1 MRRALSGL
9 ILLAALQTAWPAPSL
24 GAQPAAEQPRSAFE
38 GRLVSSV
45 RVEGLSRTPEQLARN
60 QLRVAPGRPFSSQTA
75 DEDIRRLYRLG
86 EFSSVDVRV
95 EPQPDGSVAV
105 VYQVEEAPLIVDVQ
119 AVGNSQVSDQ
129 QIAQAVDLAAGQPVD
144 EFALD
149 RAVRAIRELYRSRGY
164 FLADV
169 TVDEEELKAGVVLFR
184 IREGVRL
191 RVRSVRFQGA
201 RAFSPAQLR
210 RQVTTKVA
218 GLFQQGPLIEN
229 TLQSDIAQL
238 TRFYRDAGYLD
249 ARVDRDV
256 LISPD
261 GREAIVTFL
270 IDEGPLYTFRSVHL
284 VRADSPAA
292 RGQAPPTDPE
302 SSRGLVFDA
311 QQVIGLIEMKP
322 GAVYGVGRASQAV
335 RALTEAY
342 WKLGYADVNII
353 SQELRAV
360 DEPRVD
366 LLLVV
371 DEGERFRT
379 GEIVVQGNTLTKQ
392 SVILRH
398 VQAQPDRPLDPGAL
412 EETRRRLLNTRLFD
426 AVRNPPRVTIQPES
440 PRNPGYRDVLVEVTE
455 TNTGSVS
462 FGAAVS
468 SDAGLLGSI
477 SLTQRNFDIT
487 DTPETLEEL
496 FAGRAFR
503 GGGQEFNLSASPGT
517 EIQNYAISL
526 SEPRLFETDYS
537 LSLSGFFRTRFFRD
551 HDEDR
556 LGARV
561 SLGRRFGD
569 RWTASLSLRVERVEL
584 NDIDADAPVDLFE
597 AAGPDTLIGA
607 GLALTRTTVPPS
619 QRFRPQRGSRT
630 ELGVEQIFGDFTF
643 TKIRAEQQ
651 FFLPLYEDARGRA
664 GVLSL
669 LASVNYIPQ
678 TGEAPLY
685 ERFFLGGR
693 TFRGFDFRGVS
704 PRGRRNDTGGPSDEP
719 IGGEWAFF
727 AGLEYEHPLYG
738 EVPGS
743 GDPVIGIVGFLD
755 TGTVTTDPGFEDYR
769 VSVGLGL
776 RLRVPALGP
785 IPLAF
790 DFGFPLAKQDDDDQQ
805 IFSFNVDLPF

>member
-1 MRRALSGL
+1 M
-9 ILLAALQTAWPAPSL
+9 LLAWPASPL
-24 GAQPAAEQPRSAFE
+24 WAQQPAAAQEQPRSAYE

-45 RVEGLSRTPEQLARN
+45 RIEGLSRTPEQLARN
-60 QLRVAPGRPFSSQTA
+60 QLRTAPGQPFSSKTA

-86 EFSSVDVRV
+86 EFSSVVVRV
-95 EPQPDGSVAV
+95 EPQQDGSVAV
-105 VYQVEEAPLIVDVQ
+105 VYHVEEAPLIVDVQ

-129 QIAQAVDLAAGQPVD
+129 QIAQVVDLRAGQPVD

-149 RAVRAIRELYRSRGY
+149 RAVRAIRELYRSKGY
-164 FLADV
+164 YLADV
-169 TVDEEELKAGVVLFR
+169 TVDEKELTSGVVLFR

-191 RVRSVRFQGA
+191 RVTAIRFQGA
-201 RAFSPAQLR
+201 RAFSPATLR
-210 RQVTTKVA
+210 RQIKTKTA
-218 GLFQQGPLIEN
+218 GLFRKGPLIEN
-229 TLQSDIAQL
+229 TLQADIAQL

-256 LISPD
+256 LFSPD
-261 GREAIVTFL
+261 GKEAIVTFL
-270 IDEGPLYTFRSVHL
+270 IDEGPLYTFRSVRL

-302 SSRGLVFDA
+302 SSKGLVFNA
-311 QQVIGLIEMKP
+311 QQVVGLIDMKP
-322 GAVYGVGRASQAV
+322 GAVYGARRAAQAA

-342 WKLGYADVNII
+342 WKLGYADANIVP
-353 SQELRAV
+353 QELRAV
-360 DEPRVD
+360 DEPKVD
-366 LLLVV
+366 LLLIV
-371 DEGERFRT
+371 DEGKRYRT
-379 GEIVVQGNTLTKQ
+379 GEIIVQGNTLTKQ

-398 VQAQPDRPLDPGAL
+398 VQVQPDRPLDPGAL

-426 AVRNPPRVTIQPES
+426 AQRNPPRVTIQPER
-440 PRNPGYRDVLVEVTE
+440 PRDPGYRDVLVEVTE

-477 SLTQRNFDIT
+477 SLNQRNFDIT
-487 DTPETLEEL
+487 DTPESLEEL

-503 GGGQEFNLSASPGT
+503 GGGQDFTLSAAPGT
-517 EIQNYAISL
+517 QIQNYAISL
-526 SEPRLFETDYS
+526 SDPRVFETDYS
-537 LSLSGFFRTRFFRD
+537 LSVAGFFRTRIFRD

-569 RWTASLSLRVERVEL
+569 RWTATLSLRAERVEL
-584 NDIDADAPVDLFE
+584 NDIDADAPVDLFD
-597 AAGPDTLIGA
+597 AAGPDTLLGA
-607 GLALTRTTVPPS
+607 GLAVTRTTVPPA

-630 ELGVEQIFGDFTF
+630 ELGFEQVFGDFTF

-651 FFLPLYEDARGRA
+651 LYLPLYEDARGRA
-664 GVLSL
+664 GVLSFL
-669 LASVNYIPQ
+669 TTVNYIPQ
-678 TGEAPLY
+678 TGEAPIY

-719 IGGEWAFF
+719 IGGEWSFF

-738 EVPGS
+738 EVPGT
-743 GDPVIGIVGFLD
+743 GDPVISLVGFLD
-755 TGTVTTDPGFEDYR
+755 TGTVTTDPGFDEYR

-790 DFGFPLAKQDDDDQQ
+790 DFGFPLVKQDGDNQR